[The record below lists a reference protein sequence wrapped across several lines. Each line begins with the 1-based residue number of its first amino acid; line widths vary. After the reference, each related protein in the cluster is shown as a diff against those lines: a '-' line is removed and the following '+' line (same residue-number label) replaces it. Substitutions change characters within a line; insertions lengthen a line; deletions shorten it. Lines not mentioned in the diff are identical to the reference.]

1 MSNYQMERGPCGT
14 IWVTLQPL
22 LHEVKAILENS
33 KTIKTIDMNTDEIK
47 GVDFTILS
55 LEAVYNFLKSLQAEQ
70 EVKEMIAKENEKAND

>member
-1 MSNYQMERGPCGT
+1 MERGPCGT

-22 LHEVKAILENS
+22 IHEVKAILDNS
-33 KTIKTIDMNTDEIK
+33 KAINTSNLDQNEIK

-70 EVKEMIAKENEKAND
+70 EVKEMIKREESNDQ